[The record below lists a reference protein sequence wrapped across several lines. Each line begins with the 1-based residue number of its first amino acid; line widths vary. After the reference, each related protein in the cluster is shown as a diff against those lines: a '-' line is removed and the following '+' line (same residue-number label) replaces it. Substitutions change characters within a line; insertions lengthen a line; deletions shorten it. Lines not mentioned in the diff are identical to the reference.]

1 MRILFLSR
9 STLFTQLGG
18 DSIQVIQ
25 TAQSLRD
32 RGHYV
37 DIILA
42 GDNIPNHHYDVVH
55 FFNLGRPQDALPYL
69 PVINCPFVIS
79 SIWVDYTHADKKRKG
94 PIGKAF
100 ASLPGNRQEYLK
112 SIARGVI
119 GRDNLP
125 SLAYLVK
132 GHDSAMKTL
141 LKKSKAI
148 ICTTESEKNRIQVKF
163 GNELPLYIVK
173 LGVDN
178 SFQIPETDF
187 NERVNG
193 IICVGRFERL
203 KNQFPLIRVL
213 KKNNIPALFIG
224 KPAENQKD
232 YFFDCVEEAKNSS
245 IEFIA
250 HVDNKELHKYYQKY
264 KVVAIPSLFETFGL
278 SGIEGWATGCN
289 LIVSKTLDSTSEFV
303 ILGADTFN
311 PLSEDEM
318 EKALYRALKKG
329 KNTASQKLRN
339 QYSWEEAAK
348 QLEFI
353 YSKL

>member
-9 STLFTQLGG
+9 STLFSQLGG
-18 DSIQVIQ
+18 DSIQVLQ

-32 RGHYV
+32 RGHNV

-42 GDNIPNHHYDVVH
+42 GDKIPNHTYDVVH

-69 PVINCPFVIS
+69 PVIDCPFVIS

-94 PIGKAF
+94 TLGKAF

-119 GRDNLP
+119 GKDNLP
-125 SLAYLVK
+125 SLTYLLK
-132 GHDSAMKTL
+132 GHGSAMKTL

-148 ICTTESEKNRIQVKF
+148 ICTTESEKNRVEAKF
-163 GNELPLYIVK
+163 GKHLHFHIVK

-178 SFQIPETDF
+178 SFQIPEADF
-187 NERVNG
+187 NERIHGV
-193 IICVGRFERL
+193 ICVGRFERL
-203 KNQFPLIRVL
+203 KNQFPLIKVL
-213 KKNNIPALFIG
+213 KKNNIPGLFIG

-232 YFFDCVEEAKNSS
+232 YFFDCVEEAKNSK

-278 SGIEGWATGCN
+278 SGIEGWASGCN
-289 LIVSKTLDSTSEFV
+289 LMVSKSLDSTTEFI

-311 PLSEDEM
+311 PTSEDEM
-318 EKALYRALKKG
+318 EKAMLMALKKG
-329 KNTASQKLRN
+329 KNTASQKLRA

-348 QLEFI
+348 QLETI
-353 YSKL
+353 YSNL

>member
-9 STLFTQLGG
+9 STLFSQLGG
-18 DSIQVIQ
+18 DSIQVMQ
-25 TAQSLRD
+25 TAQSLRE
-32 RGHYV
+32 RGHLV
-37 DIILA
+37 DIILS
-42 GDNIPNHHYDVVH
+42 GDNIPNHTYDVVH

-69 PVINCPFVIS
+69 SIINCPFVIS
-79 SIWVDYTHADKKRKG
+79 SIWVDYTMADKKRKG

-119 GRDNLP
+119 GKDNLP
-125 SLAYLVK
+125 SLTYLLK
-132 GHDSAMKTL
+132 GHESAMKTL
-141 LKKSKAI
+141 INKAKAI
-148 ICTTESEKNRIQVKF
+148 ICTTDSEKNRIAAKF
-163 GNELPLYIVK
+163 GENHNYHIVK

-178 SFQIPETDF
+178 SFQIPEISFD
-187 NERVNG
+187 ERIHGV
-193 IICVGRFERL
+193 ICVGRFERL
-203 KNQFPLIRVL
+203 KNQFPLIKVL
-213 KKNNIPALFIG
+213 KKNDIPALFIG

-232 YFFDCVEEAKNSS
+232 YFFDCVEEAKNSK
-245 IEFIA
+245 IEFVA

-278 SGIEGWATGCN
+278 SGIEGWASGCN
-289 LIVSKTLDSTSEFV
+289 LIVSKTLDSTTEFI

-311 PLSEDEM
+311 PTSELEI
-318 EKALYRALKKG
+318 EKALLQALKKG

-339 QYSWEEAAK
+339 NYSWEEAAL
-348 QLEFI
+348 QLEHI